1 MVLQKFLLEKYCDFF
16 QSIIGISFIC
26 KIKAHALKPHLFW
39 FCFFPSF
46 IYYIVNKWSHN
57 NSWEEAPNFRLQIA
71 TRARTILLVW
81 KMQSFFCKP
90 SCTENDAVNFPN
102 EYRYLIIIVSRT
114 VSESD
119 LLSLLELIQNIR
131 HEILAYF
138 PNVIQNQDKQ

>member
-1 MVLQKFLLEKYCDFF
+1 
-16 QSIIGISFIC
+16 
-26 KIKAHALKPHLFW
+26 
-39 FCFFPSF
+39 
-46 IYYIVNKWSHN
+46 
-57 NSWEEAPNFRLQIA
+57 
-71 TRARTILLVW
+71 
-81 KMQSFFCKP
+81 MQSFFSKP